1 MPDTV
6 PASSGQTTKAG
17 AAPSSRG
24 DSMMSMSNN
33 MVSWVVA
40 CGMFINQLDST
51 VLSTSLP
58 QIAESLDVEP
68 VRLSLAIT
76 SYLVTLAVFI
86 PISGW
91 IADKFGPRRVF
102 CWAIFMFTFS
112 SALCGFATSLPMLI
126 ATRILQG
133 LGGAM
138 MTPVGRIILGRSF
151 PKEQLYAALAFISIP
166 GLIGPTIGPL
176 IGGFITTY
184 LSWRWIFFVNIPVGA
199 VGILLALHY
208 VKNFETPPPGKFD
221 FTGFVIVGAGLAL
234 LELAIDYLGHHLVGG
249 AIIAGLFAAAAVLLG
264 IYAWYAL
271 TRDNPVLDLNLFRLR
286 AFRSATVWGG
296 LCRMTIGAVPFL
308 LPLMLQVSFGLSA
321 MDSGIITFV
330 MNVGAIGIKTIA
342 TRVARWAGFRN
353 LLLYNASI
361 LGLMA
366 MGIGLL
372 FHEDT
377 PHWFMI
383 GYLLLYGVVRS
394 VQFTNVNALTYVDLN
409 TRNMSKGTSMASV
422 MQQLSSSFGIA
433 TGATVLSLV
442 AGGEVLTQRDFLWAF
457 IIVGMFPVI
466 SVIGFL
472 KLNPED
478 GAEMAGRTR
487 G

>member
-1 MPDTV
+1 MPDTA
-6 PASSGQTTKAG
+6 PAPSGQIPKAG
-17 AAPSSRG
+17 AEPASRG
-24 DSMMSMSNN
+24 DSMMSMGNN

-51 VLSTSLP
+51 ILSTSLP
-58 QIAESLDVEP
+58 QIAESLDVAP

-91 IADKFGPRRVF
+91 IADRFGPRRVF

-133 LGGAM
+133 FGGAM
-138 MTPVGRIILGRSF
+138 MTPVGRIILGRTF

-176 IGGFITTY
+176 VGGFITTY

-199 VGILLALHY
+199 IGILLALRY
-208 VKNFETPPPGKFD
+208 VKNFETPPPVRFD

-249 AIIAGLFAAAAVLLG
+249 ATIAGLFVTAAVLLG
-264 IYAWYAL
+264 VYTWYAL
-271 TRDNPVLDLNLFRLR
+271 SRDNAVLDLNLFRLR

-308 LPLMLQVSFGLSA
+308 LPLMLQISFGMSA
-321 MDSGIITFV
+321 MTSGIITFV
-330 MNVGAIGIKTIA
+330 MNVGAIGVKTIA
-342 TRVARWAGFRN
+342 IRVARWAGFRN

-361 LGLMA
+361 LGIMA
-366 MGIGLL
+366 MGIGVF
-372 FHEDT
+372 FH
-377 PHWFMI
+377 
-383 GYLLLYGVVRS
+383 
-394 VQFTNVNALTYVDLN
+394 
-409 TRNMSKGTSMASV
+409 
-422 MQQLSSSFGIA
+422 
-433 TGATVLSLV
+433 
-442 AGGEVLTQRDFLWAF
+442 
-457 IIVGMFPVI
+457 
-466 SVIGFL
+466 
-472 KLNPED
+472 
-478 GAEMAGRTR
+478 
-487 G
+487 